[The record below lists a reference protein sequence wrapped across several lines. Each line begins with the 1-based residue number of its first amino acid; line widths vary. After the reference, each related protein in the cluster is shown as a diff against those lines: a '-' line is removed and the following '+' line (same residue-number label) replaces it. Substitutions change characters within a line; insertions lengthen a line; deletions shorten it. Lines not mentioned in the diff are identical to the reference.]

1 MGSIGGGAGLFSP
14 VADHRMHRNGTKVH
28 QERFRLDIRKN
39 FFTTRVVKHWNGLP
53 SEVADAPCLAVFK
66 RQLENA
72 LINTL

>member
-1 MGSIGGGAGLFSP
+1 MGGAGLCSP
-14 VADHRMHRNGTKVH
+14 VTDERMCGNSTK
-28 QERFRLDIRKN
+28 QLQGRFRLDNRKN

-53 SEVADAPCLAVFK
+53 SEVADAPCLAAFK